1 MAGETG
7 ATAAGEPGGK
17 PFQRILTFVDI
28 AVLTILPTGRDTRE
42 LAIYLQ
48 PRRIDPFAGTLS
60 LPGGSIETASDL
72 TLEDAARRTLA
83 DRTGIRDAYLEQVA
97 TVGDAQRDP
106 RGWSVAIAYC
116 ALVRPSA
123 LSEGQRDAF
132 VPLSRIGSLRLAFDH
147 ARLAGLV
154 ARRVVQKSAYST
166 MPLRMIDA
174 PFNRSEMVEAWAA
187 ITGER
192 IAPGNLARKLI
203 AAGAI
208 EDTGERLPH
217 GGRGVGPGGQAW
229 RLPDDGIR
237 TLDREL

>member
-1 MAGETG
+1 MAGEKG
-7 ATAAGEPGGK
+7 GTAAGESGGK

-28 AVLTILPTGRDTRE
+28 AVLTILPTARENAE

-48 PRRIDPFAGTLS
+48 PRRVDPFAGALS
-60 LPGGSIETASDL
+60 LPGGSIETSSDP
-72 TLEDAARRTLA
+72 TLEVAARRILA

-97 TVGDAQRDP
+97 TVGDSRRDP

-116 ALVRPSA
+116 ALVRPA
-123 LSEGQRDAF
+123 TLTPAQREGF
-132 VPLSRIGSLRLAFDH
+132 VPLSRAISLTLAFDH
-147 ARLAGLV
+147 DRIATLAG
-154 ARRVVQKSAYST
+154 RRVMQKSAYST

-174 PFNRSEMVEAWAA
+174 PFNRSEMVHAWFAV
-187 ITGER
+187 TGNR